1 MNRLVEQYGKDVK
14 FVFRH
19 FPLSKQAQAY
29 PAAEAVEAAGEQGAF
44 WQMLDGLYAEQ
55 KDLGPELFQ
64 RKARELGLDMAAFN
78 ASIQSGRNKA
88 RIDADLAQGEQLGV
102 RGTPTFWLSGRP
114 LQPSSAE
121 DLEEAVAEALAQSRG

>member
-1 MNRLVEQYGKDVK
+1 MNRLVEKYGNEVK

-44 WQMLDGLYAEQ
+44 WPMLDGLYAEQ
-55 KDLGPELFQ
+55 KDLGPELFE
-64 RKARELGLDMAAFN
+64 RKARELGLDMGAFN
-78 ASIQSGRNKA
+78 ASIESHRNKA
-88 RIDADLAQGEQLGV
+88 RIDADLAQGEQSGV
-102 RGTPTFWLSGRP
+102 RSTPTFWLNGRP

-121 DLEEAVAEALAQSRG
+121 DLERAIADAVTQSRR

>member
-1 MNRLVEQYGKDVK
+1 MNRLVEKYGNEVK

-44 WQMLDGLYAEQ
+44 WPMLDALYAEQ

-64 RKARELGLDMAAFN
+64 RKARDLGLDMAAFN

-102 RGTPTFWLSGRP
+102 RGTPTFWLNGRP

-121 DLEEAVAEALAQSRG
+121 DLERAIVDAIAQSRP

>member
-1 MNRLVEQYGKDVK
+1 MNRLMEQYGKDVK

-64 RKARELGLDMAAFN
+64 RKAKELGLDMAAFN
-78 ASIQSGRNKA
+78 ASIESHRNKA
-88 RIDADLAQGEQLGV
+88 RIDADLVQGEQPGV
-102 RGTPTFWLSGRP
+102 KGTPTFWLNGRL
-114 LQPSSAE
+114 LQPNSAE
-121 DLEEAVAEALAQSRG
+121 DLERAIADAVAQSRP